1 MCYPEALAAHLQS
14 LLFEDAPSSAAP
26 LVSCAY
32 RLGNWKAAQKKPRAV
47 LVELT
52 TVSAKHR
59 AFKASSR
66 LRASRI
72 RLSDEDLTPQQMQQR
87 KGLSTDFLGV
97 KIRGFKPLF
106 RGTTLKYR
114 DGGVVRQCAKGGA
127 NKIRAPTPTV
137 PGPRPARRPNV
148 AMDPAE
154 VLRQAGVSARSLIL
168 GQPCLLPWG
177 LRGLTANFRTV
188 PKPQLRLLGSW
199 APFWADYLA
208 SVITR
213 CRYTTLIMM
222 IALLFMCRCCL

>member
-1 MCYPEALAAHLQS
+1 MESSPQTEQIFRYSKRRNLVVFGIAESSACATPEALAAHLQS

-32 RLGNWKAAQKKPRAV
+32 RLGKWKAAQRKPRAV

-72 RLSDEDLTPQQMQQR
+72 RLDEDLTPQQMQQR
-87 KGLSTDFLGV
+87 KGLSTDFLGL
-97 KIRGFKPLF
+97 KIRGFKPFF

-127 NKIRAPTPTV
+127 NKIRTPAPTV
-137 PGPRPARRPNV
+137 PGPRPAHRPEHTKCGN
-148 AMDPAE
+148 
-154 VLRQAGVSARSLIL
+154 G
-168 GQPCLLPWG
+168 PC
-177 LRGLTANFRTV
+177 
-188 PKPQLRLLGSW
+188 
-199 APFWADYLA
+199 
-208 SVITR
+208 
-213 CRYTTLIMM
+213 
-222 IALLFMCRCCL
+222 